1 MSIASE
7 LLASPA
13 LLFLDEPTT
22 GLDSS
27 NAINVV
33 RIAARVAARGTT
45 VVMSI
50 HQPRSD
56 IFELFHRVVLMAKGG
71 RTVYCGEAAAAAARL
86 QAEVDATI
94 GTIPTSPVVGVA
106 ANGHGVDDIVALATN
121 GHGSGVIEGE
131 ATDGP
136 TDGPMDGPT
145 DSLTDEET
153 DAVNPGDLILDLAC
167 GLHST
172 DLVRAFERSQD
183 RAGMAETISSL
194 ATAGNK
200 RLLDK
205 GNTGFKTNSV
215 AMFHVQVR
223 RVARSPYSSTT
234 AHWDVHEYSSKL
246 LQTLKSYIYV
256 FNEILFTMHRCSCCL
271 NGF

>member
-86 QAEVDATI
+86 QAEVDAAI
-94 GTIPTSPVVGVA
+94 GTPPSSPVGV
-106 ANGHGVDDIVALATN
+106 ATN
-121 GHGSGVIEGE
+121 GHAGGFEGVS
-131 ATDGP
+131 TDG
-136 TDGPMDGPT
+136 
-145 DSLTDEET
+145 SKDE
-153 DAVNPGDLILDLAC
+153 VNPGDLILDLAC
-167 GLHST
+167 GLHAT

-183 RAGMAETISSL
+183 RAGMARTIDSL
-194 ATAGNK
+194 ATAGDE
-200 RLLDK
+200 RLVDR
-205 GNTGFKTNSV
+205 GNVGFSTGFKTNSV
-215 AMFHVQVR
+215 AMFHVQVS
-223 RVARSPYSSTT
+223 RVVP
-234 AHWDVHEYSSKL
+234 
-246 LQTLKSYIYV
+246 Q
-256 FNEILFTMHRCSCCL
+256 
-271 NGF
+271 